1 MQLTNNL
8 WMEKINLNK
17 NAHVWLLDTLN
28 KENPSNQSFIWDFK
42 KEIQK
47 RTDDYLTRHDIL

>member
-1 MQLTNNL
+1 MQLTDNL

-17 NAHVWLLDTLN
+17 NAHVGLLDTLN

-42 KEIQK
+42 K
-47 RTDDYLTRHDIL
+47 